1 MQLFAPLFGY
11 PTTLNMIGWEVHQCF
26 SEGSVHF
33 GGGVY
38 STIARLVNIFKEVY
52 LRKHL
57 SINITFNPE
66 KILFQRSEAKIRL
79 LLFI

>member
-1 MQLFAPLFGY
+1 MY
-11 PTTLNMIGWEVHQCF
+11 QCF
-26 SEGSVHF
+26 PEGSVHF

-66 KILFQRSEAKIRL
+66 KILFQCSEAKIRL